1 MRKVGDRGE
10 MNILLIPLILVVLLL
25 LSISYFAYWSYSNM
39 TDYRDNTNQ
48 KIVAAVKVADQQLTT
63 QLNSQFA
70 QEEKSPYK
78 VYSGPSTFGSL
89 HITYPKTWSAY
100 VSVDGQSDPM
110 VDGYF
115 YPDVVPS
122 TGQSGSGNTTN
133 FALRVQVTQS
143 SYSDILQN
151 YQSQVQGGTVSV
163 KPYSLPKVPS
173 VIGVQVTGQI
183 QSQKA
188 GTLIILPLRNQT
200 LEIWTEGSQ
209 FQQDFTNTILPNL
222 TFSP

>member
-1 MRKVGDRGE
+1 MRKVGNGGE
-10 MNILLIPLILVVLLL
+10 MNILLIPLILVVLVLFGV
-25 LSISYFAYWSYSNM
+25 SYFAYWSYSNM

-48 KIVAAVKVADQQLTT
+48 KIADAVKTADQQLTT
-63 QLNSQFA
+63 QLNKQFA
-70 QEEKSPYK
+70 EQEKSPYK
-78 VYSGPSTFGSL
+78 TYSGPSAFGSL

-100 VSVDGQSDPM
+100 VSVNSQNDPM

-122 TGQSGSGNTTN
+122 TGDSGTGSTN
-133 FALRVQVTQS
+133 FALRAQVTQN

-151 YQSQVQGGTVSV
+151 YQSQVQSNIVAV
-163 KPYSLPKVPS
+163 KPYHLPKVPS
-173 VIGVQVTGQI
+173 VIGVEVTGQI
-183 QSQKA
+183 QSQKT

-200 LEIWTEGSQ
+200 LEIWTEGTQ
-209 FQQDFTNTILPNL
+209 FQKDFVNTILPNL